1 MSLSAVLYTAQ
12 SSLFNLSQK
21 ASVAARNISG
31 ASDPNYARRVVVL
44 ETAENGAAIVSVDR
58 AANNRLAASARD
70 ALSLSVA
77 QNTISE
83 NMKQLAL
90 SLNGSDG
97 SGSASALLSRLHE
110 ALQNYS
116 ASPGNDLMARGVI
129 DAASALAG
137 SLNASAAEI
146 HTMRARLDSEIAGE
160 VDTLNGLLDEFEGVN
175 KAIIKANLQG
185 ADASDLLDRRDTLL
199 GGIAEIVPVTVTM
212 RDHGDMMLTTA
223 GGVMLFETT
232 ARDVTFT
239 PRTAYAA
246 GDAGN
251 VVRIDGVPLNAGTG
265 ADTSSSGSI
274 AARLQLRDEVTVS
287 AEMQLDEIA
296 RGLVTLF
303 AETDQSGGGLP
314 AQAGLFT
321 WSGGPAV
328 PPAGT
333 LASGLATTLSV
344 NALFDPRAGGTP
356 SLLRDGGAN
365 GAAYVANGTGGVAF
379 ADRIIA
385 LADAMEAPMAFD
397 TSTGLSGTGSIIAFS
412 NNAQT
417 WLESYRAGADAA
429 GETKDAMYAAL
440 GSKLLAQ
447 TGVNIDD
454 EMASLVEIEH
464 SYEATSRI
472 IATVDNMLASLL
484 AAVR

>member
-1 MSLSAVLYTAQ
+1 MSLSTVLYTAQ
-12 SSLFNLSQK
+12 NSLFNLSQK

-58 AANNRLAASARD
+58 AANNRLASASRD

-77 QNTISE
+77 QGTISE
-83 NMKQLAL
+83 NMRQLAL

-97 SGSASALLSRLHE
+97 SASASALLSKLHE

-116 ASPGNDLMARGVI
+116 ASPGNELLARGVVN
-129 DAASALAG
+129 AAGTLAG

-146 HTMRARLDSEIAGE
+146 HTMRARLDREIAGDVE
-160 VDTLNGLLDEFEGVN
+160 TLNGLLAEFQGVN
-175 KAIIKANLQG
+175 TAIVKANLQN

-199 GGIAEIVPVTVTM
+199 GRIAEIVPVTVTA
-212 RDHGDMMLTTA
+212 RAHGDVMLTTA

-239 PRTAYAA
+239 PRPAYGP
-246 GDAGN
+246 GDSGN
-251 VVRIDGVPLNAGTG
+251 VLRIDGVPLDPGTG
-265 ADTSSSGSI
+265 TDTSSSGSI
-274 AARLQLRDEVTVS
+274 AARLQLRDDVTVRT
-287 AEMQLDEIA
+287 ETQLDEIA

-303 AETDQSGGGLP
+303 AETDQTGGGLP
-314 AQAGLFT
+314 PQAGLFT

-328 PPAGT
+328 PAGGV
-333 LASGLATTLSV
+333 LASGMAATLTV
-344 NALFDPRAGGTP
+344 NPLFDPQAGGTP

-365 GAAYVANGTGGVAF
+365 GAAYVANASGGAAF
-379 ADRIIA
+379 SDRIIA

-397 TSTGLSGTGSIIAFS
+397 PSTGLAATGSIIAFS
-412 NNAQT
+412 GNALT
-417 WLESYRAGADAA
+417 WLEAYRAESGVAA
-429 GETKDAMYAAL
+429 ETKEAMHAAL
-440 GSKLLAQ
+440 SSKLLAQ

-472 IATVDNMLASLL
+472 IATVDNMLAALL
-484 AAVR
+484 EAAR